1 MIHLFII
8 AWNEQDIIAH
18 TIRHYAPHV
27 NRITLFNNESTD
39 NTVQAAYRE
48 FPGIEIINFQTGNRF
63 NDGKHLEIRNTCWQ
77 HTYQWGKNDWVII
90 IDADE
95 WLVTKNKKPLLEALN
110 DSEILRKN
118 HGIIASGIQAVAE
131 RINYQDP
138 LIPQMLFFHDTDF
151 CKAIAFR
158 PWFYLKT
165 NFTNG
170 GHHFHPQLSEMAF
183 NEVGVD
189 QLSKMYINTT
199 DFYVLHLKYIHRKNL
214 IKRHMKYVDRLSR
227 YNYAHRCG
235 MEYTNGKEYINEC
248 YEKISR
254 LTPFAMTINTE
265 YNSVQK
271 FGFDN
276 HHKTAE

>member
-27 NRITLFNNESTD
+27 GRITLFDNESTD
-39 NTVQAAYRE
+39 NTVEIARRE
-48 FPGIEIINFQTGNRF
+48 FPGIEIINFSTGNRF

-77 HTYQWGKNDWVII
+77 HTYKWHKNDWVIV

-95 WLVTKNKKPLLEALN
+95 WLLPRNKKPLLEALN
-110 DSEILRKN
+110 EYEIQKKN
-118 HGIIASGIQAVAE
+118 HGIIASGIQAVSE
-131 RINYQDP
+131 RINYHEP
-138 LIPQMLFFHDTDF
+138 LLPQLRFYHDTNF
-151 CKAIAFR
+151 RKAIAFR
-158 PWFYLKT
+158 PFFYAHT

-170 GHHFHPQLSEMAF
+170 GHYFHPQISEAAF
-183 NEVGVD
+183 NELGVD
-189 QLSKMYINTT
+189 QLSRMYLNTD

-248 YEKISR
+248 YEKFSR
-254 LTPFAMTINTE
+254 LRPFAMMVNTE
-265 YNSVQK
+265 CNYQREGG
-271 FGFDN
+271 FGS